1 MARTILLAGATGLIG
16 SAALQAMIEDP
27 RIGRVIALVRK
38 PLITTHAKLEQW
50 VAAGDLLTC
59 LRDVPV
65 DAVVCCLGTTIRN
78 VGGDQQKFIHVDK
91 DLVVGLAH
99 WAKAHGATHFAVIS
113 AIGADASSRVFYSRV
128 KGEMER
134 DVEAVGLTSLHIFHP
149 SILTGPRQE
158 KRAGERIGIVVMNAI
173 APLLPHRYR
182 PMPNDVLAQAAVNSA
197 VDGATGVH
205 RHTYDAIVK
214 LAGRD

>member
-1 MARTILLAGATGLIG
+1 
-16 SAALQAMIEDP
+16 
-27 RIGRVIALVRK
+27 
-38 PLITTHAKLEQW
+38 
-50 VAAGDLLTC
+50 
-59 LRDVPV
+59 
-65 DAVVCCLGTTIRN
+65 
-78 VGGDQQKFIHVDK
+78 
-91 DLVVGLAH
+91 
-99 WAKAHGATHFAVIS
+99 
-113 AIGADASSRVFYSRV
+113 V

-134 DVEAVGLTSLHIFHP
+134 DVEATGLPALHIFHP
-149 SILTGPRQE
+149 SILTGTRQE

-182 PMPNDVLAQAAVNSA
+182 PMPNDVLAQAAVNAA

>member
-1 MARTILLAGATGLIG
+1 MARTVLLAGATGLIG
-16 SAALQAMIEDP
+16 STALQVMFDDP
-27 RIGRVIALVRK
+27 RITTVIALVRK
-38 PLITTHAKLEQW
+38 PLATTHAKLEQW
-50 VAAGDLLTC
+50 VANGDLLTG
-59 LRDVPV
+59 LRDEPV

-134 DVEAVGLTSLHIFHP
+134 DVEATGLPSLHIFHP

-182 PMPNDVLAQAAVNSA
+182 PMPNDVLAQAAVNAA

-205 RHTYDAIVK
+205 RHTFDAIVK
-214 LAGRD
+214 LAGGH

>member
-16 SAALQAMIEDP
+16 SAALQAMIEDT

-38 PLITTHAKLEQW
+38 PRATTHAKIEQW
-50 VAAGDLLTC
+50 VATGDLLTG

-65 DAVVCCLGTTIRN
+65 DAVICCLGTTIRN
-78 VGGDQQKFIHVDK
+78 VGGDKQKFNHVDK

-134 DVEAVGLTSLHIFHP
+134 DVEATGLPALHIFHP
-149 SILTGPRQE
+149 SILTGPRKE

-182 PMPNDVLAQAAVNSA
+182 PMPNDVLAQAAVNAA

-214 LAGRD
+214 LAGGH

>member
-16 SAALQAMIEDP
+16 SAALQAMIEDT

-38 PLITTHAKLEQW
+38 PLATSHAKLEQW
-50 VAAGDLLTC
+50 VATGDLLTG

-65 DAVVCCLGTTIRN
+65 DAVICCLGTTIRN
-78 VGGDQQKFIHVDK
+78 VGGDKQKFIHVDK

-134 DVEAVGLTSLHIFHP
+134 DVEATGLPALHIFHP
-149 SILTGPRQE
+149 SILTGTRQE
-158 KRAGERIGIVVMNAI
+158 KRAGERIGIVVMKAI

-182 PMPNDVLAQAAVNSA
+182 PMPNDVLAQAAVNAA

>member
-16 SAALQAMIEDP
+16 SAALQAMIDDT
-27 RIGRVIALVRK
+27 RIDRVIALVRK
-38 PLITTHAKLEQW
+38 PLATTHVKIEQW
-50 VAAGDLLTC
+50 VATGDLLNG

-65 DAVVCCLGTTIRN
+65 DAVICCLGTTIRN
-78 VGGDQQKFIHVDK
+78 VGGDKQKFNHVDK

-99 WAKAHGATHFAVIS
+99 WAKAHGASHFAVIS

-134 DVEAVGLTSLHIFHP
+134 DVEATGLPALHIFHP

-182 PMPNDVLAQAAVNSA
+182 PMPNDVLAQAAVNAA

-205 RHTYDAIVK
+205 RHTFDAIVK
-214 LAGRD
+214 LAGGH

>member
-16 SAALQAMIEDP
+16 SAALQAMIEDT

-38 PLITTHAKLEQW
+38 PLATSHAKLEQW
-50 VAAGDLLTC
+50 VATGDLLTG

-65 DAVVCCLGTTIRN
+65 DAVICCLGTTIRN
-78 VGGDQQKFIHVDK
+78 VGGDKQKFIHVDK

-99 WAKAHGATHFAVIS
+99 WAKSHGASHFAVIS

-134 DVEAVGLTSLHIFHP
+134 DVEATGLPALHIFHP
-149 SILTGPRQE
+149 SILTGTRQE

-182 PMPNDVLAQAAVNSA
+182 PMPNDVLAQAAVNAA